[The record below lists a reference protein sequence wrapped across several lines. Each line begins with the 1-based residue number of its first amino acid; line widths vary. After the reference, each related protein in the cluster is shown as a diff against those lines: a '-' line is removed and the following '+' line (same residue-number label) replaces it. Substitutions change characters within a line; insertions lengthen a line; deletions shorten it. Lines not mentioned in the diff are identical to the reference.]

1 MHGILSTSCRRPTPP
16 CRQVAGEEELSAMLA
31 VLERR
36 EAELG
41 SELDSLEHDLA
52 NGADLAERAAL
63 EAKFQELCAAEA
75 ALMEELAAL
84 KQAEA

>member
-1 MHGILSTSCRRPTPP
+1 M
-16 CRQVAGEEELSAMLA
+16 AGEEELTGMLA

-41 SELDSLEHDLA
+41 AELESLEYALA

-63 EAKFQELCAAEA
+63 EAKFQELCASEA